1 MNSFKIKM
9 QKTEATK
16 KVINN
21 GRNILHTMS
30 FRFCKKNK
38 LSFQKRAKY
47 NKEFLGIV
55 KKLYYI

>member
-1 MNSFKIKM
+1 M

-30 FRFCKKNK
+30 FRFCKKINFLFK
-38 LSFQKRAKY
+38 SAPNITKSF
-47 NKEFLGIV
+47 
-55 KKLYYI
+55 